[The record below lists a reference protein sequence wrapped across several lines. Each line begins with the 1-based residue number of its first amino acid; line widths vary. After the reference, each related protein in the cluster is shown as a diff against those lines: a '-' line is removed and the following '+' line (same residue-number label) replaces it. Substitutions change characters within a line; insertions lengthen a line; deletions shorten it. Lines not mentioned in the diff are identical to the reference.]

1 MKLLIVDGN
10 SILNRAF
17 FAVKGLT
24 NSSGFP
30 TNAIFGFYNTLD
42 KILKEDEFT
51 HVVVAFDLK
60 FKTFRHDLYDKY
72 KANRTKMPNELFL
85 QLEKTKDM
93 LQFLGINICTKKGFE
108 ADDII
113 GSLSRIFSSKNV
125 KVVIATGDRDCF
137 QLINE
142 NVVVR
147 LSSTKDSKY
156 YDEDEILKKY
166 GVLPK
171 SLIEVKAL
179 MGDVSD
185 NIPGI
190 KGIGEKTAL
199 KLIKDHKT
207 VEEIFK
213 DVSKV
218 KASKR
223 IKDLLLKEE
232 SKDLCFLSKKL
243 GTICSNIGLEEDL
256 EQYRRKEINVKKL
269 IEFFKELELKKILK
283 NFLETNEE
291 ISKEKPVESYNV
303 LTNENIEYVLKL
315 LENLKFLDFYL
326 DECLYVFVEDKIFKF
341 SYNFKREAF
350 LKIVSNSQKPKRT
363 TNLKYVYEYCYV
375 ENLNL
380 NNVVFSCDL
389 AAYLLDVLD
398 EDFSLKNIALKY
410 CEYVKSPE
418 GFVKIVETL
427 KEKIHEKN
435 LSYVLEKIE
444 LPLVKVLFDMEKAG
458 IKINKKEM
466 EKFGETLKKDIS
478 VLKEEIFSFCNKR
491 FNLNSPKELAVV
503 LFDELGLKKGKK
515 TKTGYST
522 DVEVLK
528 KLVKYSPVVEKII
541 DYRVK
546 SKLNSTY
553 VEGLES
559 LIKKDGRIHS
569 HFNQTKTK
577 TGRISSYNPNIQNI
591 PVRTELGSKMRKFFT
606 AGEGK
611 VLIDADYSQIELRIL
626 AELSQDE
633 KMIENFKKGGDI
645 HNLTAEE
652 IFGFVSKE
660 TRDRA
665 KTINFS
671 VIYGVGAF
679 SLAKDI
685 GVGVVSAKKYIDS
698 FFDGYLGV
706 KKYFENIVKGAEKT
720 GVVKTFFGRIRK
732 VPEIFSKNKNILE
745 LGKRIVKNTAIQGTA
760 ADVIKIAMVKLNSEI
775 EKNGFN
781 AKIIL
786 QVHDEI
792 LLEVLKEEAEEVLE
806 LVKKTMQNA
815 VNFKVLLVCK
825 AKIAKTWYDAKD

>member
-10 SILNRAF
+10 SVLNRAF

-30 TNAIFGFYNTLD
+30 TNAIFGFYNTLY

-60 FKTFRHDLYDKY
+60 FKTFRHELYDKY
-72 KANRTKMPNELFL
+72 KANRTKMPDEMFC
-85 QLEKTKDM
+85 QLEKTKYM
-93 LQFLGINICTKKGFE
+93 LQLLGIKICTKKGFE

-179 MGDVSD
+179 MGDASD

-190 KGIGEKTAL
+190 RGIGEKTAL
-199 KLIKDHKT
+199 KLIKEYGT
-207 VEEIFK
+207 VEEIFR

-232 SKDLCFLSKKL
+232 SKNLCFLSKKL
-243 GTICSNIGLEEDL
+243 GTICLSVNLEEDL

-291 ISKEKPVESYNV
+291 VSKKEPAECYNV
-303 LTNENIEYVLKL
+303 LTNENVEYVLKL
-315 LENLKFLDFYL
+315 LENLEFLDFYL
-326 DECLYVFVEDKIFKF
+326 DECLYVFAKDKIFKF
-341 SYNFKREAF
+341 SYNFKKEAF
-350 LKIVSNSQKPKRT
+350 LKIVSNSKKPKRT
-363 TNLKYVYEYCYV
+363 TNLKYVYEYCFA
-375 ENLNL
+375 ENLSL

-410 CEYVKSPE
+410 CEYVKCPE

-427 KEKIHEKN
+427 KEKIYEKN

-466 EKFGETLKKDIS
+466 EKFGETLKEDIS

-503 LFDELGLKKGKK
+503 LFDELGLKKGKR

-528 KLVKYSPVVEKII
+528 KLVKHSPVVEKII
-541 DYRVK
+541 NYRVK

-559 LIKKDGRIHS
+559 LIEKDGRIHS

-591 PVRTELGSKMRKFFT
+591 PVRTKLGSKMRKFFT
-606 AGEGK
+606 AEEGK

-633 KMIENFKKGGDI
+633 KMMENFKIGGDI

-671 VIYGVGAF
+671 VIYGVSAF

-685 GVGVVSAKKYIDS
+685 GVSVVSAKKYIDS
-698 FFDGYLGV
+698 FFYGYLGV
-706 KKYFENIVKGAEKT
+706 KKYFENIVKEAEKT

-760 ADVIKIAMVKLNSEI
+760 ADVIKIAMVKLNREI
-775 EKNGFN
+775 EKNGFT

-825 AKIAKTWYDAKD
+825 AKIAKTWYDAKE